1 MRRAVSLAVVVL
13 VLMLAPVGLHAA
25 APATATPPTPAPS
38 PANRAAPT
46 ANFSGVALGDAID
59 YIRDVSQANIHV
71 NWRALE
77 EAGVGKDTVVNLRL
91 RSVPLKTVLRLMLNE
106 AGGGTGLTYYVADG
120 VIEITTQELADKELI
135 TKVYPIDDLIM
146 DFPDPVPPEFNIQAQ
161 AQTSGKGGGG
171 GGSSGQGLLGGG
183 GNTGGNQGLENQ
195 RSAQAR
201 AEDLIKIIQDSIQPN
216 VWKEN
221 GGLATIHF
229 FKGSLIVTAPRSV
242 HQALAG

>member
-1 MRRAVSLAVVVL
+1 MRRFTSFAVVVL
-13 VLMLAPVGLHAA
+13 VLVLTPVGLHAQ
-25 APATATPPTPAPS
+25 APAAATPAAPS

-46 ANFSGVALGDAID
+46 ANFTGVALGDAID
-59 YIRDVSQANIHV
+59 YIRDVTQANLHV

-77 EAGVGKDTVVNLRL
+77 EVGVGKDTVVNLRL
-91 RSVPLKTVLRLMLNE
+91 RNVPLKTVLRLMLNE

-120 VIEITTQELADKELI
+120 VIEVTTQELADKELI

-146 DFPDPVPPEFNIQAQ
+146 DFPDPVPPEFNIQST
-161 AQTSGKGGGG
+161 AQTSGGGGG
-171 GGSSGQGLLGGG
+171 GGSSGQGLIQSGST
-183 GNTGGNQGLENQ
+183 GNDN
-195 RSAQAR
+195 QAR
-201 AEDLIKIIQDSIQPN
+201 NNAQERAQDLIKIIQDSIQPN

-221 GGLATIHF
+221 GGMASIHF

>member
-1 MRRAVSLAVVVL
+1 MRRALSFAVVVL
-13 VLMLAPVGLHAA
+13 VLVLTPIGLRAQ
-25 APATATPPTPAPS
+25 APATPAAPS

-46 ANFSGVALGDAID
+46 ANFTGVALGDAIE
-59 YIRDVSQANIHV
+59 YIRDVTQANIHV

-77 EAGVGKDTVVNLRL
+77 EVGVGKDTVVNIRL
-91 RSVPLKTVLRLMLNE
+91 RNVPLKTVLRLMLNE

-120 VIEITTQELADKELI
+120 VIEITTQELADKDLI

-146 DFPDPVPPEFNIQAQ
+146 DFPDPVPPEFNIQAT
-161 AQTSGKGGGG
+161 AQTSGNGGG
-171 GGSSGQGLLGGG
+171 GGSGSGQGLIQSGST
-183 GNTGGNQGLENQ
+183 GNDTLFKSNRDE
-195 RSAQAR
+195 RAQ
-201 AEDLIKIIQDSIQPN
+201 DLIKIIQDSIQPN

-221 GGLATIHF
+221 GGMATIHF

>member
-1 MRRAVSLAVVVL
+1 MRRVASLAVVAL
-13 VLMLAPVGLHAA
+13 VALILSPALLSA
-25 APATATPPTPAPS
+25 APP
-38 PANRAAPT
+38 AAPT
-46 ANFSGVALGDAID
+46 APAPAANRASPDVNFAGVPLADAIEF
-59 YIRDVSQANIHV
+59 IRDVTQANIHV

-77 EAGVGKDTVVNLRL
+77 EAGVGKDTMVNIRL
-91 RSVPLKTVLRLMLNE
+91 RSVPLRTVLRLMLNE
-106 AGGGTGLTYYVADG
+106 AGGGTALTYYVSDG

-135 TKVYPIDDLIM
+135 TRVYPIDDLIM
-146 DFPDPVPPEFNIQAQ
+146 DFPDPVPPEFNIQGTAQ
-161 AQTSGKGGGG
+161 VSGKGGGG
-171 GGSSGQGLLGGG
+171 GGSSGQGILS
-183 GNTGGNQGLENQ
+183 GNTGNTNDTQNHASQKE
-195 RSAQAR
+195 R

>member
-1 MRRAVSLAVVVL
+1 MRRAISLAVVVL
-13 VLMLAPVGLHAA
+13 VLLLMPMGLRAA
-25 APATATPPTPAPS
+25 APATPAPA
-38 PANRAAPT
+38 PANRAAPI
-46 ANFSGVALGDAID
+46 ANFTGVALGDAIE
-59 YIRDVSQANIHV
+59 YIRDITQANMHV

-77 EAGVGKDTVVNLRL
+77 EVGVGKDTVVNLRL
-91 RSVPLKTVLRLMLNE
+91 RAVPLKTVLRLMLNE
-106 AGGGTGLTYYVADG
+106 AGGGTALTYYVADG

-146 DFPDPVPPEFNIQAQ
+146 DFPDPVPPEFNIQAT
-161 AQTSGKGGGG
+161 AQTSGNGGG
-171 GGSSGQGLLGGG
+171 GGSSGQGIIGS
-183 GNTGGNQGLENQ
+183 GNTATNDQQNRTSQ
-195 RSAQAR
+195 KDR

-221 GGLATIHF
+221 GGLASIHF